1 MYCMSYIAALS
12 VNHQLATVAI
22 REKVA
27 FAQNELAP
35 AIETLKSIAGIKAC
49 VLFSTCNRSE
59 IYVNSDIEDSR
70 EILSQFLASTHG
82 IEHASLLQYISYFEG
97 DKAIEHICSVAAG
110 LDSLV
115 LGEPQIFGQLKEA
128 YQFSKEHNA
137 LDKTLE
143 KLFQHA
149 FATAKKVRTETKIGA
164 SPVSVA
170 YCAVKL
176 SEKIF
181 TDLSNQTVLLIGA
194 GEMIELSAQHL
205 NQKSVKR
212 MIIANR
218 TIENAHD
225 IAIKYD
231 AETINLKQLSEYLHL
246 VDIVISST
254 AAPVPIIGKGLI
266 ETALVQRKHQPMLL
280 IDLAIPRD
288 IEPESNQLEDIFLY
302 TVDDLQQVIEGNIE
316 SRKQEKILAERIIEK
331 ENIGFKSWLDSIPN
345 ETIIKEYNKQ
355 ANQVK
360 DDAVNSAMKKL
371 DSGIDADAIIKELAD
386 QLTNKLLHAPFQNI
400 KKTANINLVQ
410 CKDCVPSKSNKT
422 INISNS

>member
-1 MYCMSYIAALS
+1 MSYIAALS
-12 VNHQLATVAI
+12 VNHQLATVAT

-27 FAQNELAP
+27 FTQNELAP
-35 AIETLKSIAGIKAC
+35 AIKALKSIAGIKAC
-49 VLFSTCNRSE
+49 VIFSTCNRSE
-59 IYVNSDIEDSR
+59 IYVNCDIEDNR

-82 IEHASLLQYISYFEG
+82 IEHAPLLQYISYFEG
-97 DKAIEHICSVAAG
+97 DKVIEHICSVAAG

-205 NQKSVKR
+205 HQKGVKR

-218 TIENAHD
+218 TVENTHD
-225 IAIKYD
+225 IAIRYD

-246 VDIVISST
+246 ADIVISST

-266 ETALVQRKHQPMLL
+266 ETVLVQRKHQPMLL

-288 IEPESNQLEDIFLY
+288 IEPESDQLEDIFLY

-316 SRKQEKILAERIIEK
+316 SRKQEKVLAEKIIEK
-331 ENIGFKSWLDSIPN
+331 ENIEFRAWLDSIPN
-345 ETIIKEYNKQ
+345 EAIIKEYNKQ

-360 DDAVNSAMKKL
+360 DDAINSAMKKL
-371 DSGIDADAIIKELAD
+371 DSGVDPDAIIKELAD
-386 QLTNKLLHAPFQNI
+386 RLTSKLLHAPFQNI

-410 CKDCVPSKSNKT
+410 CKACVPSKSKKT

>member
-1 MYCMSYIAALS
+1 MSYIAALS
-12 VNHQLATVAI
+12 VNHQLATVAT

-27 FAQNELAP
+27 FTQNELAP
-35 AIETLKSIAGIKAC
+35 AIKALKSIAGIKAC
-49 VLFSTCNRSE
+49 VIFSTCNRSE
-59 IYVNSDIEDSR
+59 IYVNCDIEDNR

-82 IEHASLLQYISYFEG
+82 IEHAPLLQYISYFEG

-149 FATAKKVRTETKIGA
+149 FATAKKVRTETKIGS

-205 NQKSVKR
+205 HQKGVKR

-218 TIENAHD
+218 TVENTHD
-225 IAIKYD
+225 IAIRYD

-246 VDIVISST
+246 ADIVISST

-266 ETALVQRKHQPMLL
+266 ETVLVQRKHQPMLL

-288 IEPESNQLEDIFLY
+288 IEPESDQLEDIFLY

-316 SRKQEKILAERIIEK
+316 SRKQEKVLAEKIIEK
-331 ENIGFKSWLDSIPN
+331 ENIEFRAWLDSIPN

-360 DDAVNSAMKKL
+360 DDAINSAMKKL
-371 DSGIDADAIIKELAD
+371 DSGVDPDAIIKELAD
-386 QLTNKLLHAPFQNI
+386 RLTSKLLHAPFQNI

-410 CKDCVPSKSNKT
+410 CKACVPSKSKKT

>member
-1 MYCMSYIAALS
+1 MSYIAALS
-12 VNHQLATVAI
+12 VNHQLATVAT

-27 FAQNELAP
+27 FTQNELAP
-35 AIETLKSIAGIKAC
+35 AIKALKSIAGIKAC
-49 VLFSTCNRSE
+49 VIFSTCNRSE
-59 IYVNSDIEDSR
+59 IYVNCDIEDNR

-82 IEHASLLQYISYFEG
+82 IEHAPLLQYISYFEG
-97 DKAIEHICSVAAG
+97 DKVIEHICSVAAG

-205 NQKSVKR
+205 HQKGVKR

-218 TIENAHD
+218 TVENTHD
-225 IAIKYD
+225 IAIRYD

-246 VDIVISST
+246 ADIVISST

-266 ETALVQRKHQPMLL
+266 ETVLVQRKHQPMLL

-288 IEPESNQLEDIFLY
+288 IEPESDQLEDIFLY

-316 SRKQEKILAERIIEK
+316 SRKQEKVLAEKIIEK
-331 ENIGFKSWLDSIPN
+331 ENIEFRAWLDSIPN

-360 DDAVNSAMKKL
+360 DDAINSAMKKL
-371 DSGIDADAIIKELAD
+371 ESGVDPDAIIKELAD
-386 QLTNKLLHAPFQNI
+386 RLTSKLLHAPFQNI

-410 CKDCVPSKSNKT
+410 CKACVPSKSKKT

>member
-1 MYCMSYIAALS
+1 MSYIAALS
-12 VNHQLATVAI
+12 VNHQLATVAT

-27 FAQNELAP
+27 FTQNELAP
-35 AIETLKSIAGIKAC
+35 AIKALKSIAGIKAC
-49 VLFSTCNRSE
+49 VIFSTCNRSE
-59 IYVNSDIEDSR
+59 IYVNCDIEDNR

-82 IEHASLLQYISYFEG
+82 IEHAPLLQYISYFEG

-181 TDLSNQTVLLIGA
+181 TDLSNQTVILIGA
-194 GEMIELSAQHL
+194 GEMIELGAQHL
-205 NQKSVKR
+205 HQKGVKR

-218 TIENAHD
+218 TIENTHD
-225 IAIKYD
+225 IAIRYD

-246 VDIVISST
+246 ADIVISST

-266 ETALVQRKHQPMLL
+266 ETVLVQRKHQPMLL

-288 IEPESNQLEDIFLY
+288 IEPESDQLEDIFLY

-316 SRKQEKILAERIIEK
+316 SRKQEKVLAEKIIEK
-331 ENIGFKSWLDSIPN
+331 ENIEFRAWLDSIPN

-360 DDAVNSAMKKL
+360 DDAINSAMKKL
-371 DSGIDADAIIKELAD
+371 DSGVDVDAIIKELAD
-386 QLTNKLLHAPFQNI
+386 RLTSKLLHAPFQNI

-410 CKDCVPSKSNKT
+410 CKACVPSKSKKT

>member
-1 MYCMSYIAALS
+1 MSYIAALS
-12 VNHQLATVAI
+12 VNHQLATVAT

-27 FAQNELAP
+27 FTQNELAP
-35 AIETLKSIAGIKAC
+35 AIKALKSIAGIKAC
-49 VLFSTCNRSE
+49 VIFSTCNRSE
-59 IYVNSDIEDSR
+59 IYVNCDIEDNR

-82 IEHASLLQYISYFEG
+82 IEHAPLLQYISYFEG

-205 NQKSVKR
+205 HQKGVKR

-218 TIENAHD
+218 TVENTHD
-225 IAIKYD
+225 IAIRYD

-246 VDIVISST
+246 ADIVISST

-266 ETALVQRKHQPMLL
+266 ETVLVQRKHQPMLL

-288 IEPESNQLEDIFLY
+288 IEPESDQLEDIFLY

-316 SRKQEKILAERIIEK
+316 SRKQEKVLAEKIIEK
-331 ENIGFKSWLDSIPN
+331 ENIEFRAWLDSIPN

-360 DDAVNSAMKKL
+360 DDAINSAMKKL
-371 DSGIDADAIIKELAD
+371 ESGVDPDAIIKELAD
-386 QLTNKLLHAPFQNI
+386 RLTSKLLHAPFQNI

-410 CKDCVPSKSNKT
+410 CKACVPSKSKKT

>member
-1 MYCMSYIAALS
+1 MSYIAALS
-12 VNHQLATVAI
+12 VNHQLATVAT

-27 FAQNELAP
+27 FTQNELAP
-35 AIETLKSIAGIKAC
+35 AIKALKSIAGIKAC
-49 VLFSTCNRSE
+49 VIFSTCNRSE
-59 IYVNSDIEDSR
+59 IYVNCDIEDNR

-82 IEHASLLQYISYFEG
+82 VEHTSLLQYISYFEG
-97 DKAIEHICSVAAG
+97 DKVIEHICSVAAG

-205 NQKSVKR
+205 HQKGVKR

-218 TIENAHD
+218 TVENTHD
-225 IAIKYD
+225 IAIRYD

-246 VDIVISST
+246 ADIVISST

-266 ETALVQRKHQPMLL
+266 ETVLVQRKHQPMLL

-288 IEPESNQLEDIFLY
+288 IEPESDQLEDIFLY

-316 SRKQEKILAERIIEK
+316 SRKQEKILAEKIIEK
-331 ENIGFKSWLDSIPN
+331 ENIEFRAWLDSIPN

-360 DDAVNSAMKKL
+360 DDAINSAMKKL
-371 DSGIDADAIIKELAD
+371 ESGVDPDAIIKELAD
-386 QLTNKLLHAPFQNI
+386 RLTSKLLHAPFQNI

-410 CKDCVPSKSNKT
+410 CKACVPSKSKKT

>member
-1 MYCMSYIAALS
+1 MSYIAALS
-12 VNHQLATVAI
+12 VNHQLATVAT

-27 FAQNELAP
+27 FTQNELAP
-35 AIETLKSIAGIKAC
+35 AIKALKSIAGIKAC
-49 VLFSTCNRSE
+49 VIFSTCNRSE
-59 IYVNSDIEDSR
+59 IYVNCDIEDNR

-82 IEHASLLQYISYFEG
+82 IEHAPLLQYISYFEG
-97 DKAIEHICSVAAG
+97 DKVIEHICSVAAG

-205 NQKSVKR
+205 HQKGVKR

-218 TIENAHD
+218 TVENTHD
-225 IAIKYD
+225 IAIRYD

-246 VDIVISST
+246 ADIVISST

-266 ETALVQRKHQPMLL
+266 ETVLVQRKHQPMLL

-288 IEPESNQLEDIFLY
+288 IEPESDQLEDIFLY

-316 SRKQEKILAERIIEK
+316 SRKQEKVLAEKIIEK
-331 ENIGFKSWLDSIPN
+331 ENIEFRAWLDSIPN

-360 DDAVNSAMKKL
+360 DDAINSAMKKL
-371 DSGIDADAIIKELAD
+371 ESGVDPDAIIKELAD
-386 QLTNKLLHAPFQNI
+386 RLTSKLLHAPFQNI

-410 CKDCVPSKSNKT
+410 CKACVPSKSNKT
-422 INISNS
+422 INVSNS

>member
-1 MYCMSYIAALS
+1 MSYIAALS
-12 VNHQLATVAI
+12 VNHQLATVAT

-27 FAQNELAP
+27 FTQNELAP
-35 AIETLKSIAGIKAC
+35 AIKALKSIAGIKAC
-49 VLFSTCNRSE
+49 VIFSTCNRSE
-59 IYVNSDIEDSR
+59 IYVNCDIEDNR

-82 IEHASLLQYISYFEG
+82 IEHAPLLQYISYFEG
-97 DKAIEHICSVAAG
+97 DKVIEHICSVAAG

-181 TDLSNQTVLLIGA
+181 TDLSNQTVLLVGA

-205 NQKSVKR
+205 HQKAVKR

-218 TIENAHD
+218 TVENTHD
-225 IAIKYD
+225 IAIRYD

-246 VDIVISST
+246 ADIVISST

-266 ETALVQRKHQPMLL
+266 ETVLVQRKHQPMLL

-288 IEPESNQLEDIFLY
+288 IEPESDQLEDIFLY

-316 SRKQEKILAERIIEK
+316 SRKQEKVLAEKIIEK
-331 ENIGFKSWLDSIPN
+331 ENIEFRAWLDSIPN

-360 DDAVNSAMKKL
+360 DDAINSAMKKL
-371 DSGIDADAIIKELAD
+371 ESGVDPDAIIKELAD
-386 QLTNKLLHAPFQNI
+386 RLTSKLLHAPFQNI

-410 CKDCVPSKSNKT
+410 CKACVPSKSNKT
-422 INISNS
+422 INVSNS

>member
-1 MYCMSYIAALS
+1 MSYIAALS
-12 VNHQLATVAI
+12 VNHQLATVAT

-27 FAQNELAP
+27 FTQNELAP
-35 AIETLKSIAGIKAC
+35 AIKALKSIAGIKAC
-49 VLFSTCNRSE
+49 VIFSTCNRSE
-59 IYVNSDIEDSR
+59 IYVNCDIEDNR

-82 IEHASLLQYISYFEG
+82 IEHAPLLQYISYFEG
-97 DKAIEHICSVAAG
+97 DKVIEHICSVAAG

-205 NQKSVKR
+205 HQKGVKR

-218 TIENAHD
+218 TVENTHD
-225 IAIKYD
+225 IAIRYD

-246 VDIVISST
+246 ADIVISST

-266 ETALVQRKHQPMLL
+266 ETVLVQRKHQPMLL

-288 IEPESNQLEDIFLY
+288 IEPESDQLEDIFLY

-316 SRKQEKILAERIIEK
+316 SRKQEKVLAEKIIEK
-331 ENIGFKSWLDSIPN
+331 ENIEFRAWLDSIPN
-345 ETIIKEYNKQ
+345 EAIIKEYNKQ

-360 DDAVNSAMKKL
+360 DDAINSAMKKL
-371 DSGIDADAIIKELAD
+371 DSGVDPDAIIKELAD
-386 QLTNKLLHAPFQNI
+386 RLTSKLLHAPFQNI

-410 CKDCVPSKSNKT
+410 CKACVPSKSNKT

>member
-1 MYCMSYIAALS
+1 MSYIAALS
-12 VNHQLATVAI
+12 VNHQLANVAT

-27 FAQNELAP
+27 FTQNELAP
-35 AIETLKSIAGIKAC
+35 AIEALKSTAGIKAC
-49 VLFSTCNRSE
+49 VILSTCNRSE
-59 IYVNSDIEDSR
+59 IYVNCDIEDNR

-82 IEHASLLQYISYFEG
+82 VEHTSLLQYISYFEG
-97 DKAIEHICSVAAG
+97 DKVIEHICSVAAG

-143 KLFQHA
+143 KMFQHA

-205 NQKSVKR
+205 HQKGVKR

-218 TIENAHD
+218 TVENTHD
-225 IAIKYD
+225 IAIRYD

-246 VDIVISST
+246 ADIVISST

-266 ETALVQRKHQPMLL
+266 ETVLVQRKHQPMLL

-288 IEPESNQLEDIFLY
+288 IEPESDQLEDIFLY

-316 SRKQEKILAERIIEK
+316 SRKQEKVLAEKIIEK
-331 ENIGFKSWLDSIPN
+331 ENIEFRAWLDSIPN

-360 DDAVNSAMKKL
+360 DDAINSAMKKL
-371 DSGIDADAIIKELAD
+371 ESGVDPDAIIKELAD
-386 QLTNKLLHAPFQNI
+386 RLTSKLLHAPFQNI

-410 CKDCVPSKSNKT
+410 CKACVPSKSNKT